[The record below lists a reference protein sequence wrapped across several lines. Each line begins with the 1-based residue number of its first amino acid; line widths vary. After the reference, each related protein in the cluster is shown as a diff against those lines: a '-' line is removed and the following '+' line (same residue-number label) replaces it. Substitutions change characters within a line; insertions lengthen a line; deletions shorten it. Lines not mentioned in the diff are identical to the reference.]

1 LLIAALANMDFA
13 PTALLVMTH
22 NVTGLKYFCKTTRLG
37 FLHKYK
43 GSGVYWKRHMR
54 LHGRDVTV
62 GVLGVYFDKDRCM
75 SAALNF
81 SKEND
86 IVKDSGWA
94 NCILENGLDGA
105 GAGEA
110 NHRYGKP
117 HPNKGGTRPEMIGR
131 LIGPLNGMYGKPSP
145 LRGVPKPKGKDS
157 PLYGRKRP
165 DGCGKPSKAVVRLDD
180 GVVFESVSDAG
191 RACNGATSGISKCC
205 MGKAKSAHG
214 FRWAYKENV

>member
-1 LLIAALANMDFA
+1 MDFA

-37 FLHKYK
+37 FLHNYK

-62 GVLGVYFDKDRCM
+62 GILGVYFDKDRCV

-81 SKEND
+81 SKQND
-86 IVKDSGWA
+86 IVKNSEWA
-94 NCILENGLDGA
+94 NIIPENGLDGA
-105 GAGEA
+105 GLGDA

-145 LRGVPKPKGKDS
+145 MLGKTNIGAS
-157 PLYGRKRP
+157 KAHKGRKRP
-165 DGCGKPSKAVVRLDD
+165 EGGGKPSRPVVCLTNGD
-180 GVVFESVSDAG
+180 VFESVSEAA
-191 RACNGATSGISKCC
+191 RKYNGYSTIISQCC
-205 MGKAKSAHG
+205 LGKTKTAYGMK
-214 FRWAYKENV
+214 WAYKENV

>member
-1 LLIAALANMDFA
+1 MDFA

-117 HPNKGGTRPEMIGR
+117 HPNKGGTRPEMAGR

-165 DGCGKPSKAVVRLDD
+165 DGGGKPSKAVVRLDD

-191 RACNGATSGISKCC
+191 RACNGTTSGISKCC